1 MMRLCG
7 ATAELSCMHP
17 RATFAPTRSVSPISG
32 MVVDA
37 FHVKAVRP
45 SRARF
50 VGRGAKL
57 VKNSMNA
64 IALQRLEAAVKS
76 RAAAACAA
84 PKSRLRFSLDI
95 K

>member
-1 MMRLCG
+1 M
-7 ATAELSCMHP
+7 
-17 RATFAPTRSVSPISG
+17 
-32 MVVDA
+32 
-37 FHVKAVRP
+37 
-45 SRARF
+45 
-50 VGRGAKL
+50 
-57 VKNSMNA
+57 KNSMNA